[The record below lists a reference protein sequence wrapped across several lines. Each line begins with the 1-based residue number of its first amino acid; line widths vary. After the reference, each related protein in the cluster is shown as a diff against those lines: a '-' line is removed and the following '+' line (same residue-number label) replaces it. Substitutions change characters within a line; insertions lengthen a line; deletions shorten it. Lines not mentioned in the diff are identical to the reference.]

1 MSGKY
6 KKACRYLNY
15 AKHLLILA
23 STVTGY
29 VSISAFTSLVCVPV
43 GITSSLVG
51 ISIWG
56 ITAGIKQYKSII

>member
-1 MSGKY
+1 MSGKN
-6 KKACRYLNY
+6 KKTCRYLNY
-15 AKHLLILA
+15 VKHLLSLA

-29 VSISAFTSLVCVPV
+29 VSISAFTSLVCVPD

-51 ISIWG
+51 MSICG